1 MSAVLFEC
9 LVCFMRAHESTLVER
24 WLVHEIQASSTGR
37 ALTLG
42 VTETRS
48 AKNRSPA
55 TCPCVKGQVRDAGRN
70 LWSYFRVA
78 IIRVVSKPRT

>member
-1 MSAVLFEC
+1 VLAPKPMATTSFARASQIWMSAVLLEC
-9 LVCFMRAHESTLVER
+9 LVCFMRAHEFMLVER

-55 TCPCVKGQVRDAGRN
+55 TCP
-70 LWSYFRVA
+70 WP
-78 IIRVVSKPRT
+78 I